1 MALVQSKSTHVAADK
16 TISVV
21 LDSAITSGNL
31 LIAVWTSHVVNLN
44 ATWAVSSSSGAFT
57 TAIDEVPSADFGP
70 GAGIAYR
77 QAGGSESTTINLV
90 CTSAASTP
98 DQELW
103 VGEYS
108 GLLTS
113 GVLDQVAS
121 VAMINSADNRL
132 SQSSGTSGAL
142 AQNEEL
148 AIAAWGNHQVTTG
161 DSYSGS
167 FTQVAKVSGASYS
180 QMIIASFA
188 STSTGA
194 VSCTLSWTSP
204 STICTGVLATFKF
217 IAGTDPINTIPGDGT
232 QTTSSTTTPITGV
245 MVSDGTSS
253 VDTVQM
259 SCTSGDLTVTLSGSV
274 TIGAGANGSSNLTI
288 TGDTTAN
295 KNTVLGTLVYQGDA
309 AFHGKDTITV
319 LTTDT
324 VAATDSDAFYVLND
338 PHTLTLT
345 GAHANLVAA
354 IGTNLEVTMHSG
366 TTGTVTIVA
375 TDAAAA
381 FDTGV
386 VDLVLSGVDAVPP
399 PPIITSNGG
408 GPTASINVVTGITYV
423 TTVVA
428 SDPQI
433 LPITYSISGGVD
445 QALFEINGNSGAL
458 RFLVAASYGTPTD
471 SDTDG
476 IYLVTVRA
484 SNGTTYDEQ
493 ALTITVTMK
502 ADAGPDQ
509 TVQAG
514 SLVQLDGSSPDSY
527 ATVIWEFLSVPV
539 GSLAVLSS
547 SSIINPTFFSDLA
560 GTYSLKFTIFDGA
573 SPQSTVSDTM
583 LVTVAELVSLV
594 PMFIAASRA
603 PTVPGDKRAGVALNA
618 ALASVWKYP
627 KDLYDVAVDW
637 SGPQVLPSGAAAL
650 GALTV
655 TVLDLTLGSPND
667 VSSTLIAGY
676 GASPVTGWGTDGLV
690 SWVTLTGGTIGK
702 TYTVTF
708 SQTFDNGQIRE
719 KYVEL
724 VIRKPRK
731 YATKLIT
738 KYPSDKFPVP
748 IQWAGR
754 EPRGATALNL
764 LTTMAFDPT
773 EVDETSTY
781 IAGSFVAGTVGACY
795 LLGGTGGESRL
806 LEFAQEFDNGRIFH
820 EYVTL
825 TVEVPPTT

>member
-375 TDAAAA
+375 TDATAA

-386 VDLVLSGVDAVPP
+386 VDLVLSGVGAVLE
-399 PPIITSNGG
+399 ITSNGG
-408 GPTASINVVTGITYV
+408 GPTAAINVNEGTLSV
-423 TTVVA
+423 TTVIGDDPALLTLTYYIVETVPDAPFFNIDPVTGVLEFDTGPSYHTPLDLDADNVYNLSVGVTNGIESDEQAIAVTVINAAPVLPGGATRAITAITGYVTVA
-428 SDPQI
+428 TLAAVDGVGAT
-433 LPITYSISGGVD
+433 LTYTITGGAD
-445 QALFEINGNSGAL
+445 QALFSIGSSSGVLTFDSAPDIDVPL
-458 RFLVAASYGTPTD
+458 DVGADNIYDVSVQVSDGTLTD
-471 SDTDG
+471 TQD
-476 IYLVTVRA
+476 L
-484 SNGTTYDEQ
+484 E
-493 ALTITVTMK
+493 ITVV
-502 ADAGPDQ
+502 AG
-509 TVQAG
+509 G
-514 SLVQLDGSSPDSY
+514 
-527 ATVIWEFLSVPV
+527 
-539 GSLAVLSS
+539 AVVFKK
-547 SSIINPTFFSDLA
+547 N
-560 GTYSLKFTIFDGA
+560 FT
-573 SPQSTVSDTM
+573 
-583 LVTVAELVSLV
+583 
-594 PMFIAASRA
+594 
-603 PTVPGDKRAGVALNA
+603 KYNA
-618 ALASVWKYP
+618 A
-627 KDLYDVAVDW
+627 
-637 SGPQVLPSGAAAL
+637 
-650 GALTV
+650 TR
-655 TVLDLTLGSPND
+655 
-667 VSSTLIAGY
+667 
-676 GASPVTGWGTDGLV
+676 TGR
-690 SWVTLTGGTIGK
+690 
-702 TYTVTF
+702 
-708 SQTFDNGQIRE
+708 RE
-719 KYVEL
+719 
-724 VIRKPRK
+724 R
-731 YATKLIT
+731 
-738 KYPSDKFPVP
+738 
-748 IQWAGR
+748 
-754 EPRGATALNL
+754 
-764 LTTMAFDPT
+764 
-773 EVDETSTY
+773 
-781 IAGSFVAGTVGACY
+781 
-795 LLGGTGGESRL
+795 
-806 LEFAQEFDNGRIFH
+806 
-820 EYVTL
+820 
-825 TVEVPPTT
+825 